1 MLHRSYSLLLHGQL
15 SMDLST
21 IHLTLK
27 NQLLSSSFLVLLNLQ
42 RAHQKKDPEHNTSL
56 TTCELAEIKV
66 HTTCKGTM
74 VQIKILQTKPRDIQ
88 QVRYAILIF
97 VPRLM
102 PVTSTRNDD
111 CRLQTLPMDIKS
123 RNIDMG
129 SGFGHTSYHP
139 HFFTRCVPVCS

>member
-1 MLHRSYSLLLHGQL
+1 
-15 SMDLST
+15 
-21 IHLTLK
+21 
-27 NQLLSSSFLVLLNLQ
+27 
-42 RAHQKKDPEHNTSL
+42 
-56 TTCELAEIKV
+56 
-66 HTTCKGTM
+66 M
-74 VQIKILQTKPRDIQ
+74 VQIKILQMKPREIQ
-88 QVRYAILIF
+88 QVRYAILSF

-102 PVTSTRNDD
+102 PVASTRNDD